1 MTEVHD
7 ISGLMQRAGCASP
20 SRHRVSNDAAV
31 LVITLLLAGVVRG
44 CGTQP
49 APLRAIGRRI
59 SAAWGAAGPR
69 PFGAQPQQPSPERPV
84 AFQGEMH
91 GSPGL
96 SQGHEEDRTLRLVQ
110 DTDPGSVRLASLDA
124 TRVRVPH
131 ALEISEPHPAPITD
145 PRRALR
151 LCASDPISVPAA

>member
-7 ISGLMQRAGCASP
+7 ISGLMRRAGCASP
-20 SRHRVSNDAAV
+20 SRLRVSNDAAV

-59 SAAWGAAGPR
+59 TAAWGAAVPR
-69 PFGAQPQQPSPERPV
+69 PFGAQPQQPSLERPV
-84 AFQGEMH
+84 VFQGEMH
-91 GSPGL
+91 GSFLPG
-96 SQGHEEDRTLRLVQ
+96 QGHEEDRTLRLVQ

-124 TRVRVPH
+124 ARVRVPR
-131 ALEISEPHPAPITD
+131 LSKTSELHPAPISD
-145 PRRALR
+145 PRRVLQ
-151 LCASDPISVPAA
+151 LCSPDSIHVPAA

>member
-7 ISGLMQRAGCASP
+7 ISGLMRRAGCASP
-20 SRHRVSNDAAV
+20 TRLRVSNDAAV

-69 PFGAQPQQPSPERPV
+69 PFGAQPQQPSYERPV
-84 AFQGEMH
+84 VFQGETR
-91 GSPGL
+91 GTLQQG
-96 SQGHEEDRTLRLVQ
+96 QGHEEDRALRLVQ

-124 TRVRVPH
+124 SPVRVPQS
-131 ALEISEPHPAPITD
+131 SELHPVPSTD
-145 PRRALR
+145 PRRRLR
-151 LCASDPISVPAA
+151 LCDLDPLSVPAA